1 VGNPVIDSLIRRTEV
16 QGTPLQSVAITD
28 AQSDAGLDRRSRAR
42 LTEITFQRTQSGADQ
57 PRGRFLTL

>member
-28 AQSDAGLDRRSRAR
+28 AQSDAGFDTR
-42 LTEITFQRTQSGADQ
+42 
-57 PRGRFLTL
+57 